1 MIVEKYAA
9 DYIETY
15 SMGQGDIHRY
25 KTFNTPEEALEWL
38 EALTSKEMTLP
49 TFGFK
54 SDEKGYMIPDDEEA
68 YLKWCE
74 INPNWQWN
82 KYSRKFSEVGNLRP
96 IYVHKIYVK
105 Q

>member
-1 MIVEKYAA
+1 MSVRIW
-9 DYIETY
+9 
-15 SMGQGDIHRY
+15 
-25 KTFNTPEEALEWL
+25 ALD
-38 EALTSKEMTLP
+38 
-49 TFGFK
+49 F
-54 SDEKGYMIPDDEEA
+54 DDEEA

-96 IYVHKIYVK
+96 VYVHKIYVK